1 MSVNVCMRER
11 DCGSNIQAVS
21 LLCSLC
27 LHGGGRGMYGRRG
40 DVRETKVSNGE
51 RQVVLVWTKP
61 SNIHTAPLCIHGSVD
76 KLCGAIEQQ
85 DCAVMTTSSSI

>member
-1 MSVNVCMRER
+1 MKVIYR
-11 DCGSNIQAVS
+11 
-21 LLCSLC
+21 LCRYFVLFVYMV
-27 LHGGGRGMYGRRG
+27 GVGGMYGRRG

-76 KLCGAIEQQ
+76 KLCGAMEQQ

>member
-11 DCGSNIQAVS
+11 DCESNIQAVS

-27 LHGGGRGMYGRRG
+27 LHGGGRG
-40 DVRETKVSNGE
+40 DVREEGSCWGDKVSNFE